1 MITRW
6 HPSLDLARLLEAL
19 SEEIL
24 AASDEEV
31 RQTSGLQGW
40 TIANTALEVRNLIKT
55 ARADVEGSLEQ
66 DFDQNVSDELRE
78 SGAGSRPMRR
88 PRFWSHNQRH

>member
-1 MITRW
+1 MTRW
-6 HPSLDLARLLEAL
+6 HPTGDLARLLQAL

-40 TIANTALEVRNLIKT
+40 TTANTALEVREVINA
-55 ARADVEGSLEQ
+55 ARGDESGSLN
-66 DFDQNVSDELRE
+66 QNCDLNEDLSGPGARLRP
-78 SGAGSRPMRR
+78 ARR
-88 PRFWSHNQRH
+88 VRGPFHNQRH

>member
-1 MITRW
+1 MTRW

-24 AASDEEV
+24 AATDEEV

-40 TIANTALEVRNLIKT
+40 KIANTALKVRGLIRT
-55 ARADVEGSLEQ
+55 AGGDVNGSLIRN
-66 DFDQNVSDELRE
+66 FDLNEDLSEPGRRLRPTRGGR
-78 SGAGSRPMRR
+78 SS
-88 PRFWSHNQRH
+88 SHNQRH